1 MEAYKRKIKAL
12 EYFKDRFLQSKVR
25 NKIAKLILFG
35 SLARGEATDNSDI
48 DLLVIALGDL
58 GNVSYACADAAL
70 WAGIETKESVEP
82 IVDCIEDFNYLKS
95 YFFYNVKKGR

>member
-70 WAGIETKESVEP
+70 WAGIEMEP